1 MQEELQRKNLDSN
14 DCAGR
19 ICFAGSRPPLQP
31 GPDLFTKLLRIVA
44 QGRNLLTVFRLF
56 FDPAGRSAKEP
67 FSSHGPKKAGKPRN

>member
-56 FDPAGRSAKEP
+56 LTRRVVPQKSL
-67 FSSHGPKKAGKPRN
+67 SQVMVPKKAGKPRN